1 LERNKTR
8 NRIIMKDTMKHH
20 IEELQTS
27 ASRMLVLNSDN
38 SMLISYFKDLKN
50 KLEYLYELNEIDNQ
64 ANWTEIQNAF
74 HSILKIDT
82 ELTEVDLK
90 IKVKEAPIPK
100 TGILTIKMY

>member
-1 LERNKTR
+1 
-8 NRIIMKDTMKHH
+8 MKDTMKHH
-20 IEELQTS
+20 IKELQTS

-38 SMLISYFKDLKN
+38 SMLISFFKDLKN
-50 KLEYLYELNEIDNQ
+50 KLEYLYELNEMDNQ

-74 HSILKIDT
+74 NSILKLDT

-100 TGILTIKMY
+100 TGIVTIKMY

>member
-1 LERNKTR
+1 
-8 NRIIMKDTMKHH
+8 MKDTIRYH

-38 SMLISYFKDLKN
+38 SMLISFFKDLKN
-50 KLEYLYELNEIDNQ
+50 KLEYLYELNEMDNQ

-74 HSILKIDT
+74 NSILKIDT

-90 IKVKEAPIPK
+90 IKIKEAPETK
-100 TGILTIKMY
+100 TGKITIKMY

>member
-1 LERNKTR
+1 
-8 NRIIMKDTMKHH
+8 MKYTMKYH

-27 ASRMLVLNSDN
+27 AARMLVLNSDN

-50 KLEYLYELNEIDNQ
+50 KLEYLYELNEIDNE

-74 HSILKIDT
+74 NSILKIDK

-90 IKVKEAPIPK
+90 IKIKDAPEVK
-100 TGILTIKMY
+100 TGKITIKMY

>member
-1 LERNKTR
+1 
-8 NRIIMKDTMKHH
+8 MKDTMKYH

-38 SMLISYFKDLKN
+38 SMLISYFKDLKE
-50 KLEYLYELNEIDNQ
+50 KLQYLYELNELDNQ

-74 HSILKIDT
+74 NSILKIDT

-100 TGILTIKMY
+100 TGIVTIKMY

>member
-1 LERNKTR
+1 
-8 NRIIMKDTMKHH
+8 MKDTMKYH

-50 KLEYLYELNEIDNQ
+50 KLQYLYKLNEMDNQ
-64 ANWTEIQNAF
+64 ENWTEIQNAF
-74 HSILKIDT
+74 NSILKIDT

-90 IKVKEAPIPK
+90 IKVKESKIPK
-100 TGILTIKMY
+100 VGILTIKMY

>member
-1 LERNKTR
+1 
-8 NRIIMKDTMKHH
+8 MKDTMKHH

-50 KLEYLYELNEIDNQ
+50 KLQYLYKLNEMDNQ
-64 ANWTEIQNAF
+64 ENWTELQNAF
-74 HSILKIDT
+74 NSILKIDT

-90 IKVKEAPIPK
+90 IKVKESKVPK
-100 TGILTIKMY
+100 VGIVTIKMY

>member
-1 LERNKTR
+1 
-8 NRIIMKDTMKHH
+8 MKDTMKHH

-38 SMLISYFKDLKN
+38 SMLISFFKDLKE
-50 KLEYLYELNEIDNQ
+50 KLQYLYELNEMDNE

-74 HSILKIDT
+74 NSILKLDT

-90 IKVKEAPIPK
+90 IKIKEAPETK
-100 TGILTIKMY
+100 TGKITIKMY

>member
-1 LERNKTR
+1 
-8 NRIIMKDTMKHH
+8 MKDTIKYH

-38 SMLISYFKDLKN
+38 SMLISFFKDLKN
-50 KLEYLYELNEIDNQ
+50 KLEYLYELNEMDNQ

-74 HSILKIDT
+74 NSILKIDT

-90 IKVKEAPIPK
+90 IKVKESKVPK